1 MSPSASCAYSVMPMR
16 TEPACS
22 PGSRTHSCSLVYFRS
37 SGYTG
42 SPRVGCGC
50 ASERLLRR
58 VGLGVLSLRGSHHG
72 LDVEGGELVH
82 VDGRAL
88 VLERGPRT
96 LREVDRAVQRAG
108 LADDV
113 EDVRRGH

>member
-1 MSPSASCAYSVMPMR
+1 MSPSASWAYSVMPMR
-16 TEPACS
+16 TDPACS

-58 VGLGVLSLRGSHHG
+58 VGLGVVRLPWGHHG
-72 LDVEGGELVH
+72 LDVERPELDD
-82 VDGRAL
+82 VDGRAFVLEL
-88 VLERGPRT
+88 VLRPLG
-96 LREVDRAVQRAG
+96 EVDRAVQGVRRT
-108 LADDV
+108 DHR
-113 EDVRRGH
+113 EDVRRR